1 MKKAFNIYW
10 IFQILGWT
18 LWSLNETLV
27 YTNNF
32 GWRIEWL
39 ISGIVNIILGIFLTH
54 TYRKIYNS
62 QGWQEFPLK
71 KLIPYEILSLILMS
85 FIFSMINLPAD
96 ALILEENYTINI
108 STFTFLQVVLDFS
121 KPIAIWQLIYFIYQ
135 YSNKK
140 AEMQLKNQTLE
151 MTIRATE
158 GKMLRTQM
166 NPHFVFNALN
176 GIRGLIHESPEKAE
190 SAITKLSKLLRNS
203 LLADRQNLISIN
215 EEMETVKDYLALEKI
230 RYEERLDW
238 EIQVSEEAKNAQI
251 PPMIL
256 QTLVENSI
264 KHGIS
269 KSLKGGK
276 IDIILEK
283 EEDFILARVIN
294 PGKLNPTDKAD
305 QGFGTEIT
313 KQRLGLIYGPT
324 AQLKLEPLGQNKVQA
339 TVKFKYI
346 C

>member
-1 MKKAFNIYW
+1 MYW
-10 IFQILGWT
+10 LFQILGWT

-27 YTNNF
+27 YTQNF

-39 ISGIVNIILGIFLTH
+39 FSGIFNIILGIFLTH
-54 TYRKIYNS
+54 SYRIIYNKQS
-62 QGWQEFPLK
+62 WQEFPLK
-71 KLIPYEILSLILMS
+71 KLIPYEILSLVLLS
-85 FIFSMINLPAD
+85 FIFTMINLPID
-96 ALILEENYTINI
+96 ALILEENYSINI
-108 STFTFLQVVLDFS
+108 STFTFLQVILDFS

-140 AEMQLKNQTLE
+140 AEMQMKNQNLE

-176 GIRGLIHESPEKAE
+176 GIRSLIHESPEKAE

-203 LLADRQNLISIN
+203 LLADRQNLIPIK
-215 EEMETVKDYLALEKI
+215 EEIETVKDYLALEKI
-230 RYEERLDW
+230 RYEERLEW
-238 EIQVSEEAKNAQI
+238 EFDISDETKNGLI

-269 KSLKGGK
+269 KTIKGGK
-276 IDIILEK
+276 ITISIQKIDE
-283 EEDFILARVIN
+283 FILIKVIN
-294 PGKLNPTDKAD
+294 PGKLVGLENPES
-305 QGFGTEIT
+305 GFGTDIT
-313 KQRLGLIYGPT
+313 KQRLELIFGST
-324 AQLKLEPLGQNKVQA
+324 AQLNLEPFNKNNVLA

-346 C
+346 S